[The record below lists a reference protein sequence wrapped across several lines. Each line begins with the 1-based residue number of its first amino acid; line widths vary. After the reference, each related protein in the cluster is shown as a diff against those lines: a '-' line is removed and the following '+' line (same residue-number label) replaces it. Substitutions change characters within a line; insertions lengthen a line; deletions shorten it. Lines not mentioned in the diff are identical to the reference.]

1 MTPCLANASPAE
13 PGPEPLPPVKPPP
26 WIQTITGNFDFFVAA
41 AGAHTL
47 RNRQS
52 SDMAAVEPG
61 QARCGQSAQSLVAS
75 RTSFHGVTG
84 CGGRQ
89 RLAPTGGAA
98 YGIPLKAATSP

>member
-26 WIQTITGNFDFFVAA
+26 CIQTITGNFDCLVAV
-41 AGAHTL
+41 AGVHTFKK
-47 RNRQS
+47 RQS
-52 SDMAAVEPG
+52 SDWIDVEPV
-61 QARCGQSAQSLVAS
+61 QARCGQSAQGLVAS

-89 RLAPTGGAA
+89 RYSPTGAA
-98 YGIPLKAATSP
+98 A